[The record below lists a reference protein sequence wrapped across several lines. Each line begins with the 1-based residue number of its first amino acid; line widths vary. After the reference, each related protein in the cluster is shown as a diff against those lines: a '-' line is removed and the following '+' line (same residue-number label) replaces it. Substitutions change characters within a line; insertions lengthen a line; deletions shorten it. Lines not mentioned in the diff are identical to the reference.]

1 MLSWGRK
8 SPSLGYKNDIP
19 STENKK
25 SRKIN
30 SLASD
35 RGSDS
40 ELSSCKTCVKTARNS
55 GTHQKM

>member
-1 MLSWGRK
+1 M
-8 SPSLGYKNDIP
+8 P

-25 SRKIN
+25 RRGIN